1 MDEARRVIDRLGRIE
16 ALREAGAPPAELLRE
31 LRALVRDG
39 EQWVAVEGHG
49 TRAARAAL
57 EELDGRLPPI
67 LNDAGDRPVREE
79 VVAGIG
85 G

>member
-16 ALREAGAPPAELLRE
+16 ALREAGAPPAELLPE
-31 LRALVRDG
+31 LRALVREG
-39 EQWVAVEGHG
+39 ERWVAVEGHG
-49 TRAARAAL
+49 TRAARVAL
-57 EELDGRLPPI
+57 EELDERLPTVASE
-67 LNDAGDRPVREE
+67 AGIGPERRE